1 MAYGS
6 YSVNATI
13 GGIQISETITR
24 EGDHPNPYEISLPVA
39 SSGTVTNRTN
49 NVLTDVTLLANHGL
63 TNGTYDCF
71 FSGGVRYGT
80 AAAITGNTMTLSGGD
95 GDNFPVNTTAC
106 QVSKVTAINTA
117 IDGDGIE
124 LIAIELK
131 SQNTTTT
138 KVGHVKFMDAA
149 NNTVAELDLVENTP
163 RVWDIAGGA
172 ANAFAGEKITHA
184 EAAMNDTALA
194 ATLYIASLEDST
206 P

>member
-24 EGDHPNPYEISLPVA
+24 EGDHPNPYEISLGVA
-39 SSGTVTNRTN
+39 STGTVTNRTN
-49 NVLTDVTLLANHGL
+49 NVLTDVTLSGGHGL

-71 FSGGVRYGT
+71 FSGGVRYGLT
-80 AAAITGNTMTLSGGD
+80 GAIVSNTMTLSDGAGD
-95 GDNFPVNTTAC
+95 DFPANNATC

-117 IDGDGIE
+117 IDGDEIE

-138 KVGHVKFMDAA
+138 KVGHVKFMDSG
-149 NNTVAELDLVENTP
+149 NNTIAEIDLVENTP

-172 ANAFAGEKITHA
+172 ANAFTGNPITHA
-184 EAAMNDTALA
+184 EAAMNDTALT
-194 ATLYIASLEDST
+194 ATLYVASLEDST

>member
-49 NVLTDVTLLANHGL
+49 NVLTDVALLANHGL

>member
-39 SSGTVTNRTN
+39 SSGVVTNRTN
-49 NVLTDVTLLANHGL
+49 NVLTDVTLLAGHGL